1 MTISVL
7 MSIYKAETG
16 RNFDRALKSIWDWQ
30 SVKPDQ
36 IVLIEDGPLTD
47 ELNAVINEWKTRLGD
62 VLTICKNETNIG
74 LTKSLN
80 KGIQHVKCDFIA
92 RMDSDD
98 MSDPLR
104 FERQRN
110 FLIEHT
116 DIDIVG
122 GAMYEFSGEVIC
134 HKDKYEIK
142 PIKESIRKYP
152 SNEKEINKY
161 ICKASP
167 LCHGTVM
174 MRTNMFTEKGI
185 KYDERYRTSQD
196 IALWF
201 DALCA
206 GCKISNINE
215 VVYCME
221 VEDCISRR
229 SRKKAYNEFKIYL
242 HGIKRLHGFTF
253 RYIYPIARYLFRLM
267 PEWLIKMVY
276 TSSFRTKFLQNKKG

>member
-7 MSIYKAETG
+7 LSLYKAETAK
-16 RNFDRALKSIWDWQ
+16 NFDRALKSIWDWQ
-30 SVKPDQ
+30 SLKPNQ
-36 IVLIEDGPLTD
+36 IVLIEDGPLTE
-47 ELNAVINEWKTRLGD
+47 ELYSTIEEWKNKIGD
-62 VLTICKNETNIG
+62 VLTICKNETNLG

-80 KGIQHVKCDFIA
+80 KGINHVTSEFIA

-98 MSDPLR
+98 MSDPQR

-110 FLIEHT
+110 FLIEHP

-122 GAMYEFSGEVIC
+122 GALYEFVGDVIC
-134 HKDKYEIK
+134 HDDKYEII
-142 PIKESIRKYP
+142 PTKEAIRRYP
-152 SNEKEINKY
+152 VDEKTIHKH

-167 LCHGTVM
+167 LCHGSVM
-174 MRTNMFTEKGI
+174 MRTNIFKEKGL
-185 KYDERYRTSQD
+185 KYDERYRISQD

-221 VEDCISRR
+221 VEDFISRR
-229 SRKKAYNEFKIYL
+229 SRKKAYNEFKIYMN
-242 HGIKRLHGFTF
+242 GIKRLHGFSF
-253 RYIYPIARYLFRLM
+253 RYIYPIARLIFRLL
-267 PEWLIKMVY
+267 PERLIKIIY
-276 TSSFRTKFLQNKKG
+276 TSSIRTKFLQKK

>member
-7 MSIYKAETG
+7 ISLYKAETAK
-16 RNFDRALKSIWDWQ
+16 NFDRALRSIWDWQ
-30 SVKPDQ
+30 TLKPDQ
-36 IVLIEDGPLTD
+36 IVLIEDGPLTE
-47 ELNAVINEWKTRLGD
+47 ELYKIVEEWKNKLGN
-62 VLTICKNETNIG
+62 VLTICKNEVNLG

-80 KGIQHVKCDFIA
+80 KGIQYVTSDLIA

-98 MSDPLR
+98 MSDPQR

-110 FLIEHT
+110 FLIENP

-174 MRTNMFTEKGI
+174 MRTNIFKEKGL
-185 KYDERYRTSQD
+185 KYDERYRISQD

-221 VEDCISRR
+221 VEDFISRR
-229 SRKKAYNEFKIYL
+229 SKKKAKNEFLIYMKGIKKL
-242 HGIKRLHGFTF
+242 HGVSF

-267 PEWLIKMVY
+267 PKWFIKAVY
-276 TSSFRTKFLQNKKG
+276 TSSLRTRFLQGK